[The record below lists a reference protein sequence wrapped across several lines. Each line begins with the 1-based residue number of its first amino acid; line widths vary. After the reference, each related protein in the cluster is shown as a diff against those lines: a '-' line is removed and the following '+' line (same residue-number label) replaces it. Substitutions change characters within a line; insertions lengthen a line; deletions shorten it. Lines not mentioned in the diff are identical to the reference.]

1 MRQNLGAYNHS
12 LAHTP
17 HMDGLAATGLT
28 FHRAYVQYSYCSPSR
43 HSFLTGRRPDTT
55 RVWEFVDHFREKGV
69 GEDWI
74 SLPQYFK
81 TFGYLTLGSG
91 KLFHPTNADENIG
104 FPLNDWPESWS
115 PEYPYFSNQP
125 PNDPHNCSNDW
136 WTSPCP
142 AGQGQ
147 CGWCAAE
154 LPKEASALSDQ
165 KIRDSCIRQ
174 APTLTR
180 K

>member
-1 MRQNLGAYNHS
+1 MRGQ
-12 LAHTP
+12 
-17 HMDGLAATGLT
+17 
-28 FHRAYVQYSYCSPSR
+28 VQYSYCSPSR

-104 FPLNDWPESWS
+104 AYNHSLAHT
-115 PEYPYFSNQP
+115 
-125 PNDPHNCSNDW
+125 PHMD
-136 WTSPCP
+136 
-142 AGQGQ
+142 GL
-147 CGWCAAE
+147 AA
-154 LPKEASALSDQ
+154 
-165 KIRDSCIRQ
+165 
-174 APTLTR
+174 TGLTFHR
-180 K
+180 AYVRRTTIPGILRRTTPIF